1 MATVLLILYCFPSY
15 VTSFHGN
22 LDGSRIVKWSVD
34 RHDGLLGNRHSWRPN
49 ACCFMTTKDD
59 QPSDKAGRRKR
70 QFGKIFRFNN
80 IEKPVDVSKADQ
92 QKAEE
97 DIQPLDPDMGTTI
110 NTSLEANN
118 VEENDPETIEDLVRT
133 DSEAIDGWNPP
144 SQEVAEEEIE
154 IEIVTRQ
161 ETPEIDTNE
170 SLESSSVG
178 KVDVNETENEEVET
192 VSFTG
197 SPPTRKS
204 WLFGL
209 LQEPLVTKEIYP
221 PQQEEAELASIPP
234 LNVSNSNTT
243 ADRMQEKK
251 PQKSLMNRAVRAITL
266 LLAFLFFSPW
276 VTDEI
281 ESRLAPASSIVT
293 SSGEPDDFNAVETT
307 APSDGEDMA
316 KPTIPSENEDGQELS
331 PNQSLEAPTSMK
343 SSFPVD
349 EKAKIALGFVTD
361 VVREVGPAVV
371 RVDTE
376 THLRDQSDSPQ
387 PPGYIQQGQGS
398 GLIFSEKG
406 FILTNAHVVEDAN
419 KVTVTLTD
427 GRVYVCQVMGSD
439 EIVDI
444 AVLKII
450 DRDSSAGS
458 TIPDLP
464 VAKLGDSDKLSVGK
478 IVIAVGS
485 PGGLDNTVT
494 MGIISGLERSS
505 TIVGI
510 PHKKVDYIQT
520 DAAIN
525 PGNSGGPLIDV
536 ESGQVIGINAAIRAH
551 MEGTSF
557 AIPINRVREIMTD
570 LANGREIHHGY
581 LGLGLATCTPDWARR
596 NNADLKEG
604 SSTIPEVYGAIVH
617 KVFPRTPAENGGLKE
632 NDIIISIGENKV
644 KSAEDARRLIDLAP
658 VGKEMPIKV
667 LRGQREIQLT
677 VKPVDL
683 AGRLRE
689 MRKER
694 QRQLRQEQLRY
705 QELGPFRPMIQ

>member
-1 MATVLLILYCFPSY
+1 
-15 VTSFHGN
+15 
-22 LDGSRIVKWSVD
+22 
-34 RHDGLLGNRHSWRPN
+34 
-49 ACCFMTTKDD
+49 MTKEDD
-59 QPSDKAGRRKR
+59 QSSDKIGRRRR
-70 QFGKIFRFNN
+70 QFGNIFRIN
-80 IEKPVDVSKADQ
+80 KAKAVDVPTFNGDQ
-92 QKAEE
+92 KEEE
-97 DIQPLDPDMGTTI
+97 DIEPSDPETGDTI
-110 NTSLEANN
+110 NTSLQTNN
-118 VEENDPETIEDLVRT
+118 VEGSDPESAEESARIA
-133 DSEAIDGWNPP
+133 SEGIDNRNPP
-144 SQEVAEEEIE
+144 PQDSIEEVIGIE
-154 IEIVTRQ
+154 TRQ
-161 ETPEIDTNE
+161 ESPVMANE
-170 SLESSSVG
+170 NVESSSLVKG
-178 KVDVNETENEEVET
+178 LVNESTIENQEDET
-192 VSFTG
+192 ASSTI
-197 SPPTRKS
+197 SPPPTRKS
-204 WLFGL
+204 RL
-209 LQEPLVTKEIYP
+209 LGFFTRSRAEPMISDSKEISTF
-221 PQQEEAELASIPP
+221 QQEEAELVSNPP
-234 LNVSNSNTT
+234 QNVSTSNETDGT
-243 ADRMQEKK
+243 QEKK
-251 PQKSLMNRAVRAITL
+251 PQKSLMSRVVRVITL
-266 LLAFLFFSPW
+266 LLAILVFSPW

-281 ESRLAPASSIVT
+281 ESRLAPATSIMKT
-293 SSGEPDDFNAVETT
+293 SGETDDLNAGETVI
-307 APSDGEDMA
+307 PSDGEVMTEPAITSYGD
-316 KPTIPSENEDGQELS
+316 EGQDAS
-331 PNQSLEAPTSMK
+331 PNPSLEAPTSMK
-343 SSFPVD
+343 STMPVD

-450 DRDSSAGS
+450 DRDSNGGS
-458 TIPDLP
+458 TIPNLP

-604 SSTIPEVYGAIVH
+604 SLAIPEVYGAIVH

-632 NDIIISIGENKV
+632 NDIIISIGEHTV

-658 VGKEMPIKV
+658 VGKEMPMKV

-705 QELGPFRPMIQ
+705 QELGPFRPLLQ